1 MKRIFLAVIVAASVS
16 SCTLTGDPTK
26 GGIFWS
32 PSKAAERQALLLA
45 EMNKKQLTVS
55 SLESSNNSL
64 QARKNKLNKELNE
77 LKAKRNST
85 TSDKDIRE
93 LNAAIDALEAE
104 LNNM

>member
-1 MKRIFLAVIVAASVS
+1 MKRIFLGIIVAASVS

-32 PSKAAERQALLLA
+32 PSKAADRQALLLA
-45 EMNKKQLTVS
+45 ELNKKQLTAC
-55 SLESSNNSL
+55 SLESSVNSL
-64 QARKNKLNKELNE
+64 QDRKNKLNKELNE
-77 LKAKRNST
+77 LKAKRN
-85 TSDKDIRE
+85 TSSNNKDIRE

>member
-1 MKRIFLAVIVAASVS
+1 MKRIFLAVIVTATVS

-32 PSKAAERQALLLA
+32 PSKAADRQAQLLTELRS
-45 EMNKKQLTVS
+45 KQLTAS
-55 SLESSNNSL
+55 SLESRANSL
-64 QARKNKLNKELNE
+64 LSRKNQLSKELNE
-77 LKAKRNST
+77 LKTKRNST
-85 TSDKDIRE
+85 NNSKDIRE

>member
-1 MKRIFLAVIVAASVS
+1 MKRIFLAIIVAASVS

-32 PSKAAERQALLLA
+32 PSKAADRQALLLA
-45 EMNKKQLTVS
+45 EMNKKQLTAC
-55 SLESSNNSL
+55 SLESSVNSL

-77 LKAKRNST
+77 LKAKRNNT
-85 TSDKDIRE
+85 TNNKDIRE

-104 LNNM
+104 LHSM